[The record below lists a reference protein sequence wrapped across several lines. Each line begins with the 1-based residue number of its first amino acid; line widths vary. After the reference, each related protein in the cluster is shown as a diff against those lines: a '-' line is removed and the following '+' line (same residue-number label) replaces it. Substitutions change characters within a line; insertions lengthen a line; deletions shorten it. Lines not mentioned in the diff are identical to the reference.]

1 MISPPGQDA
10 RTPPAASGTVSG
22 QPSVGS
28 ARPAHSFTSSS
39 RVVAA
44 AALLLAAV
52 AAGTRPVGTQPSFPT
67 SGLIASAERG
77 PAVAVITQIGA
88 LFGDPNT
95 RVVLLGTALLGISAG
110 IVGVFLVLRREALLG
125 DVVGHS
131 TLPGIAIAFL
141 LLEAISPGGGKSTA
155 GLLAGAFAAGLAGAG
170 AMLLAERHTSLKP
183 DAIQAVVL
191 SVFYGFG
198 AALLSVIQQ
207 VPGGNSAGL
216 KDYLNGKTA
225 TLLASDVTLFAGV
238 AIGLSLLTLL
248 LFKELTLVA
257 FDEEFA
263 AAGGWPVG
271 WLNTLLMLL
280 VVGIT
285 VLGLQSVG
293 LILVVAALIIP
304 AAAARFWTNDV
315 QRMAWTSAAIGGAS
329 SVCGVLASTTI
340 PRVAAGGAIVLSAS
354 ALFFLSFCFGT
365 ERGLLLRWLRHRRL
379 VRKTDRQHL
388 LRGVYELRENRT
400 TAAGGMASAR
410 DAASTAVPR
419 EDLERLRD
427 WPPHRLDRLLAWG
440 SRTGF
445 LAVTPRGVELTEAG
459 VAESARLVR
468 NHRLW
473 ELYLLQDAD
482 VALERVDRDADEIEH
497 VLDADMIREL
507 ESRLPGAVSK
517 ETPTADRTNL
527 PPSPH

>member
-10 RTPPAASGTVSG
+10 RTPSVPCGAAL
-22 QPSVGS
+22 QHRSV
-28 ARPAHSFTSSS
+28 ARTASSQLAPV
-39 RVVAA
+39 RTRAIAV
-44 AALLLAAV
+44 AALLLAA
-52 AAGTRPVGTQPSFPT
+52 
-67 SGLIASAERG
+67 LASAVLPVEAPPSSTWPGILSEDG
-77 PAVAVITQIGA
+77 PGFGIGTLARIGA
-88 LFGDPNT
+88 LWGDPNT

-110 IVGVFLVLRREALLG
+110 IVGVFLVLRRQALVG
-125 DVVGHS
+125 DVVGHA

-141 LLEAISPGGGKSTA
+141 VLEGLSPGSGKSTA
-155 GLLAGAFAAGLAGAG
+155 GLLAGAFCAGLAGAG
-170 AMLLAERHTSLKP
+170 AMLLAERRTTLKP

-238 AIGLSLLTLL
+238 AVGLVVLTLL

-257 FDEEFA
+257 FDDDFA

-304 AAAARFWTNDV
+304 AAAARFWTNEV
-315 QRMAWTSAAIGGAS
+315 HRMAAISAAIGGVS
-329 SVCGVLASTTI
+329 SVLGVLASTTI
-340 PRVAAGGAIVLSAS
+340 PRVAAGGAIVLAGS
-354 ALFFLSFCFGT
+354 ALFFLSFCFGS
-365 ERGLLLRWLRHRRL
+365 ERGLLPRWVRHRNL
-379 VRKTDRQHL
+379 VKKTERQHL
-388 LRGVYELRENRT
+388 LRGLYEILEQRSPAERGP
-400 TAAGGMASAR
+400 AAGLSP
-410 DAASTAVPR
+410 SPAVSR
-419 EDLERLRD
+419 EEVAKLRD
-427 WPPHRLDRLLAWG
+427 WRPHQLDRLLAWG
-440 SRTGF
+440 GRAGF
-445 LAVTPRGVELTEAG
+445 LAITPRGVELTASGME
-459 VAESARLVR
+459 ESARLVR

-473 ELYLLQDAD
+473 ELYLLQYAD
-482 VALERVDRDADEIEH
+482 MALERVDRDADEIEH
-497 VLDADMIREL
+497 VLDTDLIKEL
-507 ESRLPGAVSK
+507 EARLPVPVPG
-517 ETPTADRTNL
+517 TPLSTDRTNL